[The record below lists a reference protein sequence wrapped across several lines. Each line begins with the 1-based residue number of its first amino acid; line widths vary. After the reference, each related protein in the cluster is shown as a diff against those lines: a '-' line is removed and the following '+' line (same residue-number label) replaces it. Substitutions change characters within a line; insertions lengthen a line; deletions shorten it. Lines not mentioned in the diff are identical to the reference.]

1 MAWLRRTTAISRTDL
16 ALESL
21 KELRTWP
28 GCERVASV
36 GVLSVPPDRFI
47 LRVIEYGS
55 ADKKLADRALR
66 FIEREKLRR
75 YHLNTDYSR

>member
-1 MAWLRRTTAISRTDL
+1 MAWRRQTTAISRTDL

-21 KELRTWP
+21 KELRAWP

-36 GVLSVPPDRFI
+36 GVLSQPPDRFM
-47 LRVIEYGS
+47 LRVIDYG
-55 ADKKLADRALR
+55 AAEKRLADRALR

-75 YHLNTDYSR
+75 YHLQAD